1 MASTPRWRLVTL
13 IVLSAVLYF
22 FVNIQRSAVPGALF
36 NQLQEEF
43 GLTPLGV
50 AALGSG
56 FTYVYAAA
64 QLAVGFLIGKFGWVK
79 AVRVGGFLF
88 VAGAVLFPFAG
99 NYPFAYCCRILTG
112 LGAGCLYLSI
122 VQMTMEAFSEK
133 FSMAIGVILIA
144 GFTGGVMANAPL
156 IAAEQVIGWQNA
168 LKIIALAL
176 GVVYAVWCAFSAGV
190 TPSEKEASGKYGS
203 LKTVISRKGNWYICV
218 FNWVNFGL
226 FYVVQTVIGKKY
238 LEDFA
243 NLSPSR
249 AALVF
254 SVTGAIAA
262 FSGVTQAYL
271 SNLAGGRKAVFC
283 RIATLVSFSVLGGQV
298 IMLALGRGGWLCA
311 VLFCL
316 LAATATMSAL
326 TIPLLRNINSGSNF
340 GLAVGLM
347 NFGNYLAVAIFGDL
361 AGFLIGLYP
370 ATVVNGVSV
379 YGTASYITL
388 FSVLIL
394 FLLPA
399 MVCAWLIRDK
409 NKINDA
415 AEE

>member
-1 MASTPRWRLVTL
+1 MKATSRWRLVTL

-36 NQLQEEF
+36 NQLQKAF
-43 GLTPLGV
+43 DLTPSGV

-64 QLAVGFLIGKFGWVK
+64 QLGVGFLIGKFGWVRT
-79 AVRVGGFLF
+79 VRVGGFLF
-88 VAGAVLFPFAG
+88 AAGAVLFPYAG
-99 NYPFAYCCRILTG
+99 SFPLAYICRILTG
-112 LGAGCLYLSI
+112 IGAGCLYLSI

-144 GFTGGVMANAPL
+144 GFAGGVVANAPL
-156 IAAEQVIGWQNA
+156 ISAEQIYGWKSV
-168 LKIIALAL
+168 LKVTALAL
-176 GVVYAVWCAFSAGV
+176 AAIYIVWCIFSVGV
-190 TPSEKEASGKYGS
+190 TPSEKEASGKFGS
-203 LKTVISRKGNWYICV
+203 LKEVLSQKGNWYISV

-226 FYVVQTVIGKKY
+226 FYVVQTVVGKKY

-243 NLSPSR
+243 GMPAAQ

-254 SVTGAIAA
+254 SITGAIAA

-271 SNLAGGRKAVFC
+271 SSLAGGRKAVFC
-283 RIATLVSFSVLGGQV
+283 RIATLVSLAVLGGQV
-298 IMLALGRGGWLCA
+298 VMLALGRGGLFCA

-347 NFGNYLAVAIFGDL
+347 NFGNYLAVALFGDL
-361 AGFLIGLYP
+361 AGFLIGLFP
-370 ATVVNGVSV
+370 AAVENGVNV
-379 YGTASYITL
+379 YGVRSYITL
-388 FSVLIL
+388 FAVLML
-394 FLLPA
+394 FLIPS
-399 MVCAWLIRDK
+399 MICAWSIRDK
-409 NKINDA
+409 K
-415 AEE
+415 

>member
-1 MASTPRWRLVTL
+1 M
-13 IVLSAVLYF
+13 
-22 FVNIQRSAVPGALF
+22 
-36 NQLQEEF
+36 
-43 GLTPLGV
+43 
-50 AALGSG
+50 
-56 FTYVYAAA
+56 
-64 QLAVGFLIGKFGWVK
+64 
-79 AVRVGGFLF
+79 
-88 VAGAVLFPFAG
+88 
-99 NYPFAYCCRILTG
+99 
-112 LGAGCLYLSI
+112 YLSI

-144 GFTGGVMANAPL
+144 GFTGGVVANAPL
-156 IAAEQVIGWQNA
+156 IAVEQHIGWQNA
-168 LKIIALAL
+168 LKIVAIALAI
-176 GVVYAVWCAFSAGV
+176 VYTVWCAFSVGV
-190 TPSEKEASGKYGS
+190 TPSEKEASGKFGS
-203 LKTVISRKGNWYICV
+203 LKDVIFKKGNWYICV

-243 NLSPSR
+243 NLTPSR

-271 SNLAGGRKAVFC
+271 SDLCGGRKAMFC
-283 RIATLVSFSVLGGQV
+283 RIATLVSFTVLAGQV
-298 IMLALGRGGWLCA
+298 TMLALGRGSWLCA
-311 VLFCL
+311 ALFCL

-347 NFGNYLAVAIFGDL
+347 NFGNYLAVAVFGDL

-370 ATVVNGVSV
+370 ATVVNGTKV
-379 YGTASYITL
+379 YGVSSYITL
-388 FSVLIL
+388 FAVLIL

-399 MVCAWLIRDK
+399 MLCAWLISDK
-409 NKINDA
+409 NKINDDTEGQKA
-415 AEE
+415 